1 MYWEILEPMNWPRKC
16 TDFVVVQPETLA
28 LSQEL
33 QGLSRL
39 GEQYTNDISQGK
51 PCF

>member
-1 MYWEILEPMNWPRKC
+1 MNWPRKC
-16 TDFVVVQPETLA
+16 TDFVVVHQPETLA

-39 GEQYTNDISQGK
+39 GEQYIYDISQGK
-51 PCF
+51 P